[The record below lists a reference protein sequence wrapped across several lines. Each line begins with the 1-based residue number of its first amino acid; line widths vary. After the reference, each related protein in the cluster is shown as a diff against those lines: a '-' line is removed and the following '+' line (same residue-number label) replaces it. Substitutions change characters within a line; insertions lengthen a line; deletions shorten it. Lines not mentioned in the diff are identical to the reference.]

1 MNKDLKLA
9 AIEGHLQELLAEDSA
24 YFLIS
29 IKSRPTNN
37 IKIFVDGDK
46 GVNIEKC
53 VSLNRKLYKFIEE
66 SQFYPD
72 GDFSLE
78 VSSPGLDEPLQL
90 PRQYQINIGRN
101 VEIVLADASI
111 IEGVL
116 KEYSDTGIIV
126 EELKGKNKKK
136 ETVSHTIP
144 FSNIKTTKVQV
155 TF

>member
-1 MNKDLKLA
+1 MNKDSKLA
-9 AIEGHLQELLAEDSA
+9 SIEEHLQALLAEDTA

-37 IKIFVDGDK
+37 IKIFVDGDN

-78 VSSPGLDEPLQL
+78 ISSPGIGEPLQL
-90 PRQYQINIGRN
+90 PRQYQNNIGRN
-101 VEIVLADASI
+101 IEIVLTDGTT

-116 KEYSDTGIIV
+116 KEYAETEIIV
-126 EELKGKNKKK
+126 EETKGKNKKK
-136 ETVSHTIP
+136 ETVLHTLP

>member
-1 MNKDLKLA
+1 MNKDSKLA
-9 AIEGHLQELLAEDSA
+9 SIEEHLQALLAEDSS

-37 IKIFVDGDK
+37 IKIFVDGDN

-78 VSSPGLDEPLQL
+78 ISSPGIGEPLQL
-90 PRQYQINIGRN
+90 ARQYQNNIGRN
-101 VEIVLADASI
+101 VEIVLIDGTT

-116 KEYSDTGIIV
+116 KENAETEIVV
-126 EELKGKNKKK
+126 EETKGKNKKK
-136 ETVSHTIP
+136 ETVLHTLP

>member
-1 MNKDLKLA
+1 MNKDPKLG
-9 AIEGHLQELLAEDSA
+9 AIEGYLLELLAEDKA
-24 YFLIS
+24 YFLVS
-29 IKSRPTNN
+29 LKSQPTNN
-37 IKIFVDGDK
+37 IKIFVDGDQ

-78 VSSPGLDEPLQL
+78 VSSPGLDESLHL
-90 PRQYQINIGRN
+90 PRQYQKNVGRN
-101 VEIVLADASI
+101 VEVVVLDGAI
-111 IEGVL
+111 IEGLL
-116 KEYSDTGIIV
+116 KETTEMGILV
-126 EELKGKNKKK
+126 EETKGKNKKK
-136 ETVSHTIP
+136 ETVAHTIP